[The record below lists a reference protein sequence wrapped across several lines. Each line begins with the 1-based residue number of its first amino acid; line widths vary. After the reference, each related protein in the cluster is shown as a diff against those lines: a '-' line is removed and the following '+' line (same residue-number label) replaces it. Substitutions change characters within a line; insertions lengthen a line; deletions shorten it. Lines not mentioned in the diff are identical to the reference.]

1 MGLGCRR
8 RVPRRGGG
16 CRGGEIWTMGRG
28 NARGGVCGV
37 LAHWVNHGKAWRYCD
52 GAAAMLRP
60 YSSVLP
66 HCRPLHPTLTP
77 NCTPLYTSH
86 APQPT
91 PCWPPPPSPSALL
104 FRPPLHDSG
113 YKSTSKNTTDD
124 GNPFSMPSSKSK
136 TYVKKKGPSSLADR
150 LSASRSMAAAAS
162 QRSTDRR
169 NPTSGN
175 RRPAGATSGCGGGEG
190 GGAKSRS
197 PSPMDS
203 DAALKA
209 EGLKVRQTKEFVR
222 AAGGG

>member
-86 APQPT
+86 APVALRAPLPSSSSRQRVQVDVEEHDRRWQPVQHAVQQVEDLREEEGAVE
-91 PCWPPPPSPSALL
+91 PR
-104 FRPPLHDSG
+104 RPPFRIEV
-113 YKSTSKNTTDD
+113 D
-124 GNPFSMPSSKSK
+124 GRRRFPTLYRPSEPDL
-136 TYVKKKGPSSLADR
+136 GQP
-150 LSASRSMAAAAS
+150 
-162 QRSTDRR
+162 
-169 NPTSGN
+169 
-175 RRPAGATSGCGGGEG
+175 
-190 GGAKSRS
+190 
-197 PSPMDS
+197 
-203 DAALKA
+203 
-209 EGLKVRQTKEFVR
+209 
-222 AAGGG
+222 AAGGSDEWLRGGRRGGCQESKSESDG